1 MGSRIMSV
9 SGVIRFEN
17 LNALGVQI
25 LREFERRNYR
35 GLRFTFGP
43 SPDSVLV
50 RWDTTTSVGIIYR
63 MAGLVSCRQD
73 DNGGPAFSAPE
84 AE

>member
-1 MGSRIMSV
+1 MSV
-9 SGVIRFEN
+9 SGVIRFEK

-25 LREFERRNYR
+25 LREFERRNYS

-43 SPDSVLV
+43 PPDTVLV
-50 RWDTTTSVGIIYR
+50 RWDATTNVSVIYR

-73 DNGGPAFSAPE
+73 DNGPPAFSPP
-84 AE
+84 AEL